1 MTRRKI
7 AALVGGFAVAGG
19 LGAALAYAA
28 TNDAGSITACVA
40 KDGTPHIVAAGTAC
54 KDKESTVSWAIQGP
68 QGPAGPQGAQGAK
81 GDQGPAGAAS
91 GNTLTVIG
99 NVAIQGHGNTAITG
113 GDDGTQTTMN
123 VLEFEQGIV
132 SPRDVASGQASGKR
146 QYKPI
151 TIVKQ
156 VDAATP
162 RLFQACATNETLPTV
177 TFALHPAGASADQLK
192 VTLTNAACSD
202 LTDSTAEGGTMELE
216 TIHFTFQSI
225 RIEHVIANKS
235 FQDDWTASAS

>member
-1 MTRRKI
+1 MTRRKM
-7 AALVGGFAVAGG
+7 AAIVAGFAVAGG

-81 GDQGPAGAAS
+81 GDQGPAGAS

-99 NVAIQGHGNTAITG
+99 NVAMQGHGGVAIKG
-113 GDDGTQTTMN
+113 GDDGTQTTMD
-123 VLEFEQGIV
+123 VLKFEQGIV
-132 SPRDVASGQASGKR
+132 SPRDLASGQASGKR

-151 TIVKQ
+151 TIVKR
-156 VDAATP
+156 VDASTP
-162 RLFQACATNETLPTV
+162 RLFQACATNEVLPTV
-177 TFALHPAGASADQLK
+177 KFVFHPPGASADQLA
-192 VTLTNAACSD
+192 VTLTDAACAD
-202 LTDSTAEGGTMELE
+202 LTDTTSLDGTMELE
-216 TIHFTFQSI
+216 TVHFTFRKIQ
-225 RIEHVIANKS
+225 IEHLIGKTM
-235 FQDDWTASAS
+235 FEDDWTPTG

>member
-7 AALVGGFAVAGG
+7 AAIVAGFAVAGG

-54 KDKESTVSWAIQGP
+54 KDKEATVSWAIQGP

-81 GDQGPAGAAS
+81 GDQGPAGAS
-91 GNTLTVIG
+91 GGDTLTVIG
-99 NVAIQGHGNTAITG
+99 NVAMQGHGNVAIKG
-113 GDDGTQTTMN
+113 GDDGTQTTMD
-123 VLEFEQGIV
+123 VLSFSQGIV
-132 SPRDVASGQASGKR
+132 SPRDAASGQATGKR

-151 TIVKQ
+151 TIVKR
-156 VDAATP
+156 VDASTP

-177 TFALHPAGASADQLK
+177 TFVLHPPGASADQLK
-192 VTLTNAACSD
+192 VTLTNAACAD
-202 LTDSTAEGGTMELE
+202 LTDTTSEGGTMELE
-216 TIHFTFQSI
+216 TIHLTFQKI
-225 RIEHVIANKS
+225 QIEHLIAKTS
-235 FQDDWTASAS
+235 FQDDWEAPVS

>member
-7 AALVGGFAVAGG
+7 AAIVAGFAVAGG

-54 KDKESTVSWAIQGP
+54 KDKESTLSWAIQGP
-68 QGPAGPQGAQGAK
+68 QGPAGPQGAQGPK
-81 GDQGPAGAAS
+81 GDQGPAGVS
-91 GNTLTVIG
+91 GNTLTIIG
-99 NVAIQGHGNTAITG
+99 NVAMQGHGGVPIKG

-123 VLEFEQGIV
+123 VLSFSQAIV
-132 SPRDVASGQASGKR
+132 SPRDAASGQATGKR

-156 VDAATP
+156 VDASTP
-162 RLFQACATNETLPTV
+162 RLFQACATNEILPTV
-177 TFALHPAGASADQLK
+177 KFVLHPPGASADQLA
-192 VTLTNAACSD
+192 VTLTNASCAD
-202 LTDSTAEGGTMELE
+202 LTDSTSDSGTMEIE
-216 TIHFTFQSI
+216 TIHLTFQKI
-225 RIEHVIANKS
+225 TIEHSVSKTS
-235 FQDDWTASAS
+235 FQDDWEAPVS

>member
-7 AALVGGFAVAGG
+7 AAIVGGFVVAGG

-54 KDKESTVSWAIQGP
+54 KDKESTLSWAIQGP
-68 QGPAGPQGAQGAK
+68 QGPAGPQGPQGAK
-81 GDQGPAGAAS
+81 GDQGAAGAS

-99 NVAIQGHGNTAITG
+99 NVAFQGHGGTPIMG
-113 GDDGTQTTMN
+113 GDDATPTTMN

-132 SPRDVASGQASGKR
+132 SPRDAGSGQATGKR

-151 TIVKQ
+151 MIVKQ
-156 VDAATP
+156 VDASTP
-162 RLFQACATNETLPTV
+162 RLLQACSNNEILPTV
-177 TFALHPAGASADQLK
+177 QFVLHPPGASADQLK
-192 VTLTNAACSD
+192 VTLTNAVCAD
-202 LTDSTAEGGTMELE
+202 LTDTTSEGGTMELE
-216 TIHFTFQSI
+216 TINFTFQKI
-225 RIEHVIANKS
+225 KVEHLIAKTS
-235 FQDDWTASAS
+235 FQDDWEAPTS

>member
-7 AALVGGFAVAGG
+7 AAIVAGFAVAGG

-54 KDKESTVSWAIQGP
+54 KDKESTLSWAIQGP
-68 QGPAGPQGAQGAK
+68 QGPAGPQGAQGPK
-81 GDQGPAGAAS
+81 GDQGPAGAS
-91 GNTLTVIG
+91 GGNTLTVIG
-99 NVAIQGHGNTAITG
+99 NVAMQGHGNLAIKG
-113 GDDGTQTTMN
+113 GDDGTQTTMD
-123 VLEFEQGIV
+123 VLSFSQGIV
-132 SPRDVASGQASGKR
+132 SPRDVASGQATGKR

-162 RLFQACATNETLPTV
+162 RLFDACATNEILPSV
-177 TFALHPAGASADQLK
+177 TFVLHPPGASADQLK
-192 VTLTNAACSD
+192 VTLTNASCAD
-202 LTDSTAEGGTMELE
+202 LTDSTSDSGTMELE
-216 TIHFTFQSI
+216 TIHFTFQKI
-225 RIEHVIANKS
+225 TIEHLIGKTS
-235 FQDDWTASAS
+235 FQDDWEAPVS

>member
-7 AALVGGFAVAGG
+7 AAIVAGFAVAGG

-81 GDQGPAGAAS
+81 GDQGPAGAG

-99 NVAIQGHGNTAITG
+99 NVAMQGHGNVAIKG
-113 GDDGTQTTMN
+113 GDDGTQTTMD
-123 VLEFEQGIV
+123 VLKFEQGIV
-132 SPRDVASGQASGKR
+132 SPRDAGSGQATGKR

-151 TIVKQ
+151 TIVKR
-156 VDAATP
+156 VDASTP
-162 RLFQACATNETLPTV
+162 RLFQACATNEILPTV
-177 TFALHPAGASADQLK
+177 TFVLHPPGASADQLK
-192 VTLTNAACSD
+192 VTLTNAACAD
-202 LTDSTAEGGTMELE
+202 LTDTTSEGGTMELE
-216 TIHFTFQSI
+216 TIHFTFQKI
-225 RIEHVIANKS
+225 EVEHVIAKTS
-235 FQDDWTASAS
+235 FQDDWEAPTS

>member
-7 AALVGGFAVAGG
+7 AAIVAGFAVAGG

-54 KDKESTVSWAIQGP
+54 KDKESTLSWAIQGP

-81 GDQGPAGAAS
+81 GDPGPAGAS

-99 NVAIQGHGNTAITG
+99 NVAFQGHGGVAIKG
-113 GDDGTQTTMN
+113 GDDGTQTTMD
-123 VLEFEQGIV
+123 VLGFEQGIV
-132 SPRDVASGQASGKR
+132 SPRDLASGQASGKR

-156 VDAATP
+156 VDASTP
-162 RLFQACATNETLPTV
+162 RLLEACATNEILPTV
-177 TFALHPAGASADQLK
+177 TFVLHPPGASADQLK
-192 VTLTNAACSD
+192 VTLTNAACAD
-202 LTDSTAEGGTMELE
+202 LTDTTSEGGTMELE
-216 TIHFTFQSI
+216 TIHFTFQKI
-225 RIEHVIANKS
+225 TVEHLIAKTS
-235 FQDDWTASAS
+235 FEDDWTASAS

>member
-1 MTRRKI
+1 MSRRKI
-7 AALVGGFAVAGG
+7 AAIVAGFAVAAG

-54 KDKESTVSWAIQGP
+54 KDKETTVSWAIQGP
-68 QGPAGPQGAQGAK
+68 QGPTGPQGPQGAK
-81 GDQGPAGAAS
+81 GDPGPAGAS
-91 GNTLTVIG
+91 GNTLTIIG
-99 NVAIQGHGNTAITG
+99 NVAIQGHTGGAIKG
-113 GDDGTQTTMN
+113 GDDGTHTTMD

-156 VDAATP
+156 VDASTP
-162 RLFQACATNETLPTV
+162 RLFQACATNEVLPTV
-177 TFALHPAGASADQLK
+177 KFVFHPPGASADQLA

-202 LTDSTAEGGTMELE
+202 LTDTTSEGGTMELE
-216 TIHFTFQSI
+216 TIHFTFQKI
-225 RIEHVIANKS
+225 TIEHLIAKTS
-235 FQDDWTASAS
+235 FQDDWTATS